1 MATVFKWL
9 DYSDHERRK
18 ALEVIDLFQE
28 QDTRDELG
36 IGAIRDAFADLL
48 FPGTSTIQTRAKYFL
63 FIPWIY
69 LDLERRAIPSA
80 TISGQAR
87 ANEIKL
93 IDALAESGD
102 ADGTIGI
109 EARAS
114 LKRLA
119 SNIYWQGLADWG
131 IRLCPDSQDQYH
143 RHIDAFYLR
152 RGSQLKTDDGE
163 LIDARLAR
171 NWHAGL
177 PAQPSDF
184 PKKASFQLS
193 RREAEYFLD
202 RILSRAPQTLLAFL
216 VDRGRLVSGVDF
228 PWQHPQFAG
237 FSAQV
242 RLQLNHG
249 RLFSQIIH
257 GASLLY
263 NLMLSEAATLEDRIG
278 EYRERLL
285 EWARARGEQADKL
298 AHWDRQQF
306 WAIVAGI
313 GRPVSTGTRRFVDS
327 WIDLALPSQS
337 IADDQRARPLIEA
350 RERALK
356 GSQAR
361 LANPRALER
370 WNGAAGTA
378 QLNYRWTVSH
388 RIISDIQ
395 RGLAREAADA

>member
-131 IRLCPDSQDQYH
+131 IRLCPDSQDRYH

-163 LIDARLAR
+163 L
-171 NWHAGL
+171 
-177 PAQPSDF
+177 
-184 PKKASFQLS
+184 
-193 RREAEYFLD
+193 
-202 RILSRAPQTLLAFL
+202 
-216 VDRGRLVSGVDF
+216 
-228 PWQHPQFAG
+228 
-237 FSAQV
+237 
-242 RLQLNHG
+242 
-249 RLFSQIIH
+249 
-257 GASLLY
+257 
-263 NLMLSEAATLEDRIG
+263 
-278 EYRERLL
+278 
-285 EWARARGEQADKL
+285 
-298 AHWDRQQF
+298 
-306 WAIVAGI
+306 
-313 GRPVSTGTRRFVDS
+313 
-327 WIDLALPSQS
+327 
-337 IADDQRARPLIEA
+337 
-350 RERALK
+350 
-356 GSQAR
+356 
-361 LANPRALER
+361 
-370 WNGAAGTA
+370 
-378 QLNYRWTVSH
+378 
-388 RIISDIQ
+388 
-395 RGLAREAADA
+395 